1 MNKTA
6 FYGILLGVFIPVTAY
21 FIMRFLPSANQM
33 PHRLFYEDVRKTVKA
48 GKETVDTV
56 WSKVPDF
63 RLVNQMGDTV
73 SWSDLQGKIVV
84 ADFIFTRC
92 PVICPKMTHNMK
104 RLQDAVK
111 NNARAG
117 SRDPNFIQFIS
128 FTVDPEHD
136 SVPVLKRYAD
146 RHQINPQNWWLLTG
160 DKKQI
165 YDLALNGMKLG
176 INDTEVDTAF
186 IHPQKFVLLDKERVV
201 RARKDEWGNPR
212 LYNGLDTN
220 DVKNMAKDIVLL
232 AIEKD
237 KNKKFF
243 LADKLPLVGTVLL
256 IAAVG
261 VIALVFILR
270 SNKRL

>member
-6 FYGILLGVFIPVTAY
+6 FYGILLMVFIPVLAY
-21 FIMRFLPSANQM
+21 FIMRFLPPANSL
-33 PHRLFYEDVRKTVKA
+33 PHRLFYEDVRKTVKG

-63 RLVNQMGDTV
+63 KLVNQLGDTV
-73 SWSDLQGKIVV
+73 SFSDLQGKIIV

-104 RLQDAVK
+104 LLQTAVR
-111 NNARAG
+111 NNDRAG
-117 SRDPNFIQFIS
+117 SREPNFVHFIS

-136 SVPVLKRYAD
+136 SVEVLKRYAD
-146 RHQINPQNWWLLTG
+146 RHQIDPRNWWLLTG

-165 YDLALNGMKLG
+165 YELALRGMKMG
-176 INDTEVDTAF
+176 INDTDVDTAF
-186 IHPQKFVLLDKERVV
+186 IHPQKFVLMDKERVI
-201 RARKDEWGNPR
+201 RARKDEWGNPK

-220 DVKNMAKDIVLL
+220 DVKKIAEDVVLL

-237 KNKKFF
+237 KNRKFF
-243 LADKLPLVGTVLL
+243 LADKLPLIGVVLV

-261 VIALVFILR
+261 VVALMFILR
-270 SNKRL
+270 STKRL

>member
-6 FYGILLGVFIPVTAY
+6 FFGLLLGVFIPVTAY
-21 FIMRFLPSANQM
+21 FIMRFLPPPNAM
-33 PHRLFYEDVRKTVKA
+33 PHRLFYEDVRKTVKG

-63 RLVNQMGDTV
+63 RLVNQLGDTV
-73 SWSDLQGKIVV
+73 TLSDLEGKIVV

-92 PVICPKMTHNMK
+92 PVICPKMTHHMK
-104 RLQDAVK
+104 LLQDAIK
-111 NNARAG
+111 NNSRAG
-117 SRDPNFIQFIS
+117 SREPNFIHFIS
-128 FTVDPEHD
+128 FTVDPVHD
-136 SVPVLKRYAD
+136 SVEVLKRYAD
-146 RHQINPQNWWLLTG
+146 RHQVNPQNWWLLTG

-165 YDLALNGMKLG
+165 YDLALQGMKLG

-201 RARKDEWGNPR
+201 RARKDQWGNPK

-220 DVKNMAKDIVLL
+220 DVKNMAEDIVLL

-243 LADKLPLVGTVLL
+243 LADKLPLVGVVLA
-256 IAAVG
+256 IVAVG
-261 VIALVFILR
+261 LVALMFILR
-270 SNKRL
+270 STKRL